1 MGTQFRNVGIV
12 AHIDA
17 GKTTLTER
25 ILFVTNVIW
34 RMGEVQDGTT
44 VTDWLPQERERGI
57 SINAAF
63 VTCRWKDWTINVVD
77 TPGHIDF
84 TEEVERSLGVM
95 DGVIAVVCAV
105 KGVQAQ
111 TESVWRRAS
120 RFRLPALAYVNK
132 MDRDGADPERAVRQ
146 ISERFSVTA
155 VPLQYPIG
163 VGKDF
168 LGVVDLISRRF
179 TGMDESAFGDVN
191 SQVVNEL
198 RRHEIEIEIAR
209 EHLVECLAEV
219 DDTVLGDYL
228 GGRESDEAVLRK
240 AMRRAVVKRRIVP
253 VLFGSSLQNK
263 GVAELLD
270 AVGEYLPAPFE
281 RAVQP
286 EYTDETGCEC
296 RSDGAVAMVFRICD
310 SPYGRLAC
318 VRVFRGIIQA
328 GAIFK
333 DTRTGEQ
340 KRVRAVWRILASDL
354 EATDSGE
361 TGSIVALEG
370 DWSRTR
376 TGDFLAA
383 EGVCVKSQRLHFPQP
398 VVSVN
403 VEAADGAGEQRLE
416 QVLKSLLRDSTTMQ
430 AHRIPGTRGW
440 TFSGMGELQIEVLLD
455 TLDKEYGIKT
465 KAGVPRVEYRRTIQ
479 GRAKGEGLFEK
490 RFPNGVE
497 VSAGVEVEVEPL
509 EQGKGCK
516 ENFDCLRECLPE
528 NLARSVRQGVMNI
541 VNAENSG
548 FPMTDMK
555 VTVLRV
561 FSLKGEALEPAL
573 VTAAKSAVENAVSAA
588 GCCVLEPVMKLEV
601 NTPSDTLG
609 SVLADLNSRHANVL
623 QVESLAVGLSRIVAL
638 APLAEIFGY
647 ASSLRSL
654 SAGRG
659 EVVAEPASYRSVL
672 RTKQDAQENKVKND
686 G

>member
-25 ILFVTNVIW
+25 ILFVTNVIR

-57 SINAAF
+57 SINAAS
-63 VTCRWKDWTINVVD
+63 VSCRWKKWTINVVD

-111 TESVWRRAS
+111 TETVWRRAA
-120 RFRLPALAYVNK
+120 RFRLPALAYINK
-132 MDRDGADPERAVRQ
+132 MDREGADPERAVKQ

-155 VPLQYPIG
+155 VPLQYPLKTG
-163 VGKDF
+163 EDF
-168 LGVVDLISRRF
+168 LGTVDLISRCF
-179 TGMDESAFGDVN
+179 TGGGEAVPEDKRNLVR
-191 SQVVNEL
+191 NEL
-198 RRHEIEIEIAR
+198 KNREIEIEIAR

-228 GGRESDEAVLRK
+228 GGRESDEAVLRR
-240 AMRRAVVKRRIVP
+240 AMRRAVVRRRIVP
-253 VLFGSSLQNK
+253 VLFGSSLHNQ
-263 GVAELLD
+263 GVSELLD
-270 AVGEYLPAPFE
+270 AVGEYLPAPSE

-286 EYTDETGCEC
+286 ECTDDGGREC
-296 RSDGAVAMVFRICD
+296 GGDAVAAMVFRLCD

-318 VRVFRGIIQA
+318 VRVFKGCIESGMA
-328 GAIFK
+328 LN
-333 DTRTGEQ
+333 DSRTGEA
-340 KRVRAVWRILASDL
+340 KVVKSVLNIFASEL
-354 EATDSGE
+354 EE
-361 TGSIVALEG
+361 TAKGDEGAIVALSG

-376 TGDFLAA
+376 TGDFLATA
-383 EGVCVKSQRLHFPQP
+383 GIHVKAQRLHFPQP

-403 VEAADGAGEQRLE
+403 VEATDSDGEMRME
-416 QVLKSLLRDSTTMQ
+416 QVLRSILRDTPTIQ

-440 TFSGMGELQIEVLLD
+440 TFSGMGELQIEVLLE
-455 TLDKEYGIKT
+455 TLGNEYGIRT
-465 KAGVPRVEYRRTIQ
+465 KAGEPRVEYRCTVQHI
-479 GRAKGEGLFEK
+479 ASGEGVFEK

-497 VSAGVEVEVEPL
+497 VSAGVEVKVEPL

-516 ENFDCLRECLPE
+516 EDFDCLKDGLPE

-561 FSLKGEALEPAL
+561 FSLKGEMLEPAL
-573 VTAAKSAVENAVSAA
+573 VTAAKTAVENAIASA
-588 GCCVLEPVMKLEV
+588 GRCVLEPVMKLEV
-601 NTPSDTLG
+601 NTTSDTLG
-609 SVLADLNSRHANVL
+609 NVLADLNSRHANVL

-659 EVVAEPASYRSVL
+659 EVVAEPASYQVRA
-672 RTKQDAQENKVKND
+672 TH
-686 G
+686 

>member
-25 ILFVTNVIW
+25 ILFVTNVIR

-57 SINAAF
+57 SINAAS
-63 VTCRWKDWTINVVD
+63 VSCRWKRWTINVVD

-84 TEEVERSLGVM
+84 TEEVERSLSVM

-111 TESVWRRAS
+111 TESVWRRAA
-120 RFRLPALAYVNK
+120 RFRLPALAYINK
-132 MDRDGADPERAVRQ
+132 MDREGADPERAVKQ
-146 ISERFSVTA
+146 IAERFSVTA
-155 VPLQYPIG
+155 VPLQYPLG
-163 VGKDF
+163 TGEDF
-168 LGVVDLISRRF
+168 LGTVDLISRRF
-179 TGMDESAFGDVN
+179 TGGGDSLSN
-191 SQVVNEL
+191 GIGDRAAREL
-198 RRHEIEIEIAR
+198 TNHEIEIEIAR

-228 GGRESDEAVLRK
+228 AGRDSDEAILRR
-240 AMRRAVVKRRIVP
+240 AMRRAVVRRRIVP
-253 VLFGSSLQNK
+253 VLFGSSLHNQ

-270 AVGEYLPAPFE
+270 AVGEYLPSPSE
-281 RAVQP
+281 RSAQP
-286 EYTDETGCEC
+286 EYTDGTGADCLG
-296 RSDGAVAMVFRICD
+296 DGVAAMVFRLCE
-310 SPYGRLAC
+310 SQYGRLAC
-318 VRVFRGIIQA
+318 VRVFRGTIQA
-328 GAIFK
+328 GETLR
-333 DTRTGEQ
+333 DTRTGEA
-340 KRVRAVWRILASDL
+340 KMVRKVWSILASDL
-354 EATDSGE
+354 EAAECGE
-361 TGSIVALEG
+361 TGAIVALEG

-376 TGDFLAA
+376 TGDFLASD
-383 EGVCVKSQRLHFPQP
+383 GICVKFQRLHFPQP

-403 VEAADGAGEQRLE
+403 VEAADIDGESRLE
-416 QVLKSLLRDSTTMQ
+416 HVLKTLLRDSPTIQ

-440 TFSGMGELQIEVLLD
+440 TFSGMGELQIEVLLT
-455 TLDKEYGIKT
+455 TLEKEYGIST
-465 KAGVPRVEYRRTIQ
+465 KAGEPRVEYRCTIQ
-479 GRAKGEGLFEK
+479 HSAHGEGLFEK

-516 ENFDCLRECLPE
+516 ENFDCLKDALPE

-561 FSLKGEALEPAL
+561 FSLKGDALEPAL
-573 VTAAKSAVENAVSAA
+573 VTAAKAAVENAVAA
-588 GCCVLEPVMKLEV
+588 GGCCVLEPVMKLEV

-609 SVLADLNSRHANVL
+609 NVLADLNSRHANVL
-623 QVESLAVGLSRIVAL
+623 QVESLTVGLSRIVAL

-659 EVVAEPASYRSVL
+659 EVVAEPASYQVRA
-672 RTKQDAQENKVKND
+672 TH
-686 G
+686 

>member
-1 MGTQFRNVGIV
+1 
-12 AHIDA
+12 
-17 GKTTLTER
+17 
-25 ILFVTNVIW
+25 
-34 RMGEVQDGTT
+34 
-44 VTDWLPQERERGI
+44 
-57 SINAAF
+57 
-63 VTCRWKDWTINVVD
+63 
-77 TPGHIDF
+77 
-84 TEEVERSLGVM
+84 
-95 DGVIAVVCAV
+95 
-105 KGVQAQ
+105 
-111 TESVWRRAS
+111 
-120 RFRLPALAYVNK
+120 
-132 MDRDGADPERAVRQ
+132 
-146 ISERFSVTA
+146 
-155 VPLQYPIG
+155 
-163 VGKDF
+163 
-168 LGVVDLISRRF
+168 
-179 TGMDESAFGDVN
+179 
-191 SQVVNEL
+191 
-198 RRHEIEIEIAR
+198 
-209 EHLVECLAEV
+209 EV

-253 VLFGSSLQNK
+253 VLFGSSLQNQ

-270 AVGEYLPAPFE
+270 AVGEYLPSPSE

-286 EYTDETGCEC
+286 EYTNETGGEC
-296 RSDGAVAMVFRICD
+296 LGEGAAAMVFRICE

-318 VRVFRGIIQA
+318 VRVFRGTIQN
-328 GAIFK
+328 GAALRN
-333 DTRTGEQ
+333 TRTGEP
-340 KRVRAVWRILASDL
+340 KTVKAVWRILASDL
-354 EATDSGE
+354 EAVDGGE
-361 TGSIVALEG
+361 NGSIVALEG
-370 DWSRTR
+370 DWSRTK

-403 VEAADGAGEQRLE
+403 VEAADDSGEMRLE
-416 QVLKSLLRDSTTMQ
+416 QVLKALLRDCTTIQ
-430 AHRIPGTRGW
+430 VHRIPGTRGW

-455 TLDKEYGIKT
+455 TLEKEYGIRT

-479 GRAKGEGLFEK
+479 GKATGEGFFDK

-509 EQGKGCK
+509 GQGKGCK
-516 ENFDCLRECLPE
+516 ENFDCLKECLPE

-561 FSLKGEALEPAL
+561 FSLKGESLEPAL
-573 VTAAKSAVENAVSAA
+573 VTAAKAALENAIASA
-588 GCCVLEPVMKLEV
+588 GCSVLEPVMKLEV

-659 EVVAEPASYRSVL
+659 EVVAEPASYQVRA
-672 RTKQDAQENKVKND
+672 TH
-686 G
+686 